1 MKSSAKKRRDAA
13 AESVSEESA
22 SFTSGESSDVDLME
36 SLLTSTKRKTVSER
50 PKRAAAT
57 KKAIRLI

>member
-1 MKSSAKKRRDAA
+1 MKKRRDAA
-13 AESVSEESA
+13 AESESEESA

-36 SLLTSTKRKTVSER
+36 SLLAATKGKTVSER